1 MGVLIHLH
9 SWHRKFT
16 GGSPTVEVE
25 GATVG
30 QCLESLLARY
40 PALRGELMGK
50 EGKLKNTI
58 EIYLNL
64 KSAYPGELLKPTADG
79 DEIHITVALAGG

>member
-9 SWHRKFT
+9 SWHRTFT
-16 GGSPTVEVE
+16 GGSGTVEVE

-30 QCLESLLARY
+30 QCLESLLGRY
-40 PALRGELMGK
+40 PDLRGELMDK
-50 EGKLKNTI
+50 DGKLKNTI

-64 KSAYPGELLKPTADG
+64 KSAYPGELLRPTADG